1 MWSRIKTYLL
11 LAAVGAATY
20 FLLSHHVIFYGE
32 EANVIQNI
40 YLLKKSKLNLH
51 YTFFSL
57 HQKKPEA
64 VMKIAQLRE
73 NGVGDLLV
81 QLGLLSEPEKSR
93 LENLYR

>member
-32 EANVIQNI
+32 DANVIQNI

>member
-1 MWSRIKTYLL
+1 MWSRIKTYLF
-11 LAAVGAATY
+11 LAAVGGAAY
-20 FLLSHHVIFYGE
+20 FLMSHHVIFYGQ
-32 EANVIQNI
+32 EASVIKNV
-40 YLLKKSKLNLH
+40 YFLKKAKPNLH

-81 QLGLLSEPEKSR
+81 QLGLISEQEKTR
-93 LENLYR
+93 LESLYR